1 MENVD
6 ADVSKK
12 NKKKRKKKKRKLMD
26 VTNHRRHT

>member
-12 NKKKRKKKKRKLMD
+12 EKKKKKKVD
-26 VTNHRRHT
+26 GCYES

>member
-12 NKKKRKKKKRKLMD
+12 KKKKRKKKRKLMD

>member
-12 NKKKRKKKKRKLMD
+12 KKKKERKLMD